1 MAPGLILAG
10 AGVFAFHFLLPSP
23 EEEELGVSGENPYED
38 LDQKNC
44 LLRSDLKRG
53 PEVKAKEQ
61 AIGFLGAL
69 RIP

>member
-10 AGVFAFHFLLPSP
+10 AGVFAFHFLLPNP

-44 LLRSDLKRG
+44 LLRSA
-53 PEVKAKEQ
+53 AKEQ
-61 AIGFLGAL
+61 AIGFCGSKF
-69 RIP
+69 RIEQSRK